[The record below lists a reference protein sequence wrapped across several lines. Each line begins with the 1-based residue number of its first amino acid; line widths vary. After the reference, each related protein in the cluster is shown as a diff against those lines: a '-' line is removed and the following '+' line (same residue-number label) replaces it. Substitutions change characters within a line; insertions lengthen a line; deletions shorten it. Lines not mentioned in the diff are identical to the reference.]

1 VLAIQT
7 VFSLL
12 LASREPFSVD
22 EYLVRLTALSGS
34 PTAVWHLLKT
44 APLTVDPPL
53 YHFLIVY
60 WIRIFG
66 PSEFSC
72 RLPSVLAYTAMSG
85 LLYRF
90 VRNYTDVFTGL
101 FVVTLS
107 MVSGSFSF
115 AYYARPYALV
125 LAADALA
132 LICWAKLVSDRQK
145 RALALVGLFLGIT
158 IAVGSHWFGFLVLAP
173 LAFAEA
179 LKTAQER
186 RIDAPVWSTL
196 LAASATAF
204 VYFPLLQGAVKYR
217 ALPWKGAVAD
227 LSEGFLLVLQPC
239 LFPLILLLLALVTTR
254 FLFGDR
260 APRVTGSTFRT
271 PVFVCMLVFA
281 LMPIAGFLAG
291 KFVTHAYQ
299 PRYVVLC
306 ALGLLPL
313 MGLAVRDAVRRSMI
327 SMALAVLLV
336 TGYAWL
342 SHYRLLSGMLA
353 KGDDSAFANVTVLS
367 ENPELPLVP
376 SDADLFLRLEAHAP
390 IAVRNRCVFPTD
402 PSFVRLLGQN
412 TSFLMADALRQW
424 TKLPIDDLSSFLKAH
439 PRFYVIQRASAQG
452 WLIGWLL
459 EDHANIDLRGDYAGN
474 LVYLVQ
480 VRP

>member
-1 VLAIQT
+1 MCDTVESVSVGDAAQTGNCGPWTGSAPRQSGVVGRALGFKARRYENLLLLIVLAIQT

-186 RIDAPVWSTL
+186 RIDAPRSGQIPS
-196 LAASATAF
+196 AA
-204 VYFPLLQGAVKYR
+204 V
-217 ALPWKGAVAD
+217 
-227 LSEGFLLVLQPC
+227 E
-239 LFPLILLLLALVTTR
+239 
-254 FLFGDR
+254 
-260 APRVTGSTFRT
+260 
-271 PVFVCMLVFA
+271 
-281 LMPIAGFLAG
+281 
-291 KFVTHAYQ
+291 
-299 PRYVVLC
+299 
-306 ALGLLPL
+306 
-313 MGLAVRDAVRRSMI
+313 RS
-327 SMALAVLLV
+327 S
-336 TGYAWL
+336 
-342 SHYRLLSGMLA
+342 R
-353 KGDDSAFANVTVLS
+353 
-367 ENPELPLVP
+367 
-376 SDADLFLRLEAHAP
+376 
-390 IAVRNRCVFPTD
+390 
-402 PSFVRLLGQN
+402 
-412 TSFLMADALRQW
+412 
-424 TKLPIDDLSSFLKAH
+424 
-439 PRFYVIQRASAQG
+439 
-452 WLIGWLL
+452 
-459 EDHANIDLRGDYAGN
+459 
-474 LVYLVQ
+474 
-480 VRP
+480 